1 MAKYTFNQLA
11 AGTRKRDRRK
21 GANNMARSQ
30 ENGAEIPQEGQKP
43 ASQAL
48 PFERIEAAVKSVKYG
63 VVQLIIQDGRVVQID
78 KTEKI
83 RLV

>member
-1 MAKYTFNQLA
+1 
-11 AGTRKRDRRK
+11 
-21 GANNMARSQ
+21 MARQQ
-30 ENGAEIPQEGQKP
+30 ENKP
-43 ASQAL
+43 EVERESTQADPPAV
-48 PFERIEAAVKSVKYG
+48 PFERIEAAIKSVKFG

>member
-1 MAKYTFNQLA
+1 
-11 AGTRKRDRRK
+11 
-21 GANNMARSQ
+21 MARQ
-30 ENGAEIPQEGQKP
+30 GDNGAEAQSEPVKAGGHP
-43 ASQAL
+43 L

>member
-1 MAKYTFNQLA
+1 MEAI
-11 AGTRKRDRRK
+11 
-21 GANNMARSQ
+21 Q
-30 ENGAEIPQEGQKP
+30 EAVEGVR
-43 ASQAL
+43 
-48 PFERIEAAVKSVKYG
+48 FG